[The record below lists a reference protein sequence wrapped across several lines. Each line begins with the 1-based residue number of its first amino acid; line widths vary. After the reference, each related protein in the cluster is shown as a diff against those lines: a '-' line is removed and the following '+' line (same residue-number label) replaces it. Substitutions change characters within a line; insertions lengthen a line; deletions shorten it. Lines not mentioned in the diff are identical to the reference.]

1 MPDSH
6 DNDLKR
12 SLIQC
17 IDFIRR
23 GESTTPN
30 RAAHRALALLCAALD
45 EVDEMGAF
53 DNLSKAREK
62 FMRARA

>member
-1 MPDSH
+1 MPDSQ

-12 SLIQC
+12 SLTHC
-17 IDFIRR
+17 IDLIRR

-45 EVDEMGAF
+45 EVDEMEAF
-53 DNLSKAREK
+53 DRQRQVRFVPAT
-62 FMRARA
+62 